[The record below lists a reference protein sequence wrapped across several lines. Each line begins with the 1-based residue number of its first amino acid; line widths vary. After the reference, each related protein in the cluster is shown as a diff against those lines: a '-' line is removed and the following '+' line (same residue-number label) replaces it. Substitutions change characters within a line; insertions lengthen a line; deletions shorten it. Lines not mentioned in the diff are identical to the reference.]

1 MRSLKQLI
9 TNIFQTKKEEPT
21 KTVEQGNVKF
31 FNNTKGF
38 GFITTTNSKEEI
50 FVHKS
55 GLVDRIKKEDKV
67 LFETESTS
75 KGVNAINV
83 RLA

>member
-1 MRSLKQLI
+1 MKSLKQFI
-9 TNIFQTKKEEPT
+9 TNIFQTKKEQPT
-21 KTVEQGNVKF
+21 TIEQGNVKF

-38 GFITTTNSKEEI
+38 GFITTASSNADI

-55 GLVDRIKKEDKV
+55 GLVDRVKKEDKV
-67 LFETESTS
+67 LFETENSA
-75 KGVNAINV
+75 KGLQAINV

>member
-1 MRSLKQLI
+1 MKSFKQII
-9 TNIFQTKKEEPT
+9 TNIFKAKKEQIQSL
-21 KTVEQGNVKF
+21 EQGSVKF

-38 GFITTTNSKEEI
+38 GFITIASTKEDV

-55 GLVDRIKKEDKV
+55 GLVDRIRKADKV
-67 LFETESTS
+67 LFETENSQ
-75 KGVNAINV
+75 KGLQAINV

>member
-1 MRSLKQLI
+1 MKSFKQII
-9 TNIFQTKKEEPT
+9 TNIFKAKKEQIQSL
-21 KTVEQGNVKF
+21 EQGNVKF

-38 GFITTTNSKEEI
+38 GFITTASTKEDV

-55 GLVDRIKKEDKV
+55 GLVDRIRKEDKV
-67 LFETESTS
+67 LFETENSQ
-75 KGVNAINV
+75 KGLQAINV

>member
-1 MRSLKQLI
+1 MKSLKQFI
-9 TNIFQTKKEEPT
+9 TNIFRTKKEAV
-21 KTVEQGNVKF
+21 KNVEQGNVKF

-38 GFITTTNSKEEI
+38 GFITTASTKEDV

-55 GLVDRIKKEDKV
+55 GLVDRIRKEDKV
-67 LFETESTS
+67 LFETENSQ
-75 KGVNAINV
+75 KGLQAINV

>member
-1 MRSLKQLI
+1 MKSFKQFI
-9 TNIFQTKKEEPT
+9 TNIFQAKKEEV
-21 KTVEQGNVKF
+21 KNVEQGNVKF

-38 GFITTTNSKEEI
+38 GFITAADSKEEI

-55 GLVDRIKKEDKV
+55 GLVDKVSKEDKV
-67 LFETESTS
+67 LFETETTS
-75 KGVNAINV
+75 KGLNAINV

>member
-1 MRSLKQLI
+1 MKSLKQFI
-9 TNIFQTKKEEPT
+9 TNIFQTKNEAIKN
-21 KTVEQGNVKF
+21 VEQGSVKF

-38 GFITTTNSKEEI
+38 GFITVAGSEKEI

-55 GLVDRIKKEDKV
+55 GLVDRVRKEDTV
-67 LFETESTS
+67 YFETENSS
-75 KGVNAINV
+75 KGIQAINV